1 MYRAL
6 FGSVHVACMV
16 VYAVGLLFGL
26 SMLVV
31 CFRVAENE
39 LFDYSDLNVSM
50 AIWLLSATCGKI
62 TESPNTIQLVV

>member
-6 FGSVHVACMV
+6 LGLFHVACMV
-16 VYAVGLLFGL
+16 VYVVGLMFGL
-26 SMLVV
+26 SMFVV

-50 AIWLLSATCGKI
+50 AIMATFW
-62 TESPNTIQLVV
+62 